1 VSRAITTERRAWW
14 VLGAMCLPL
23 LAQSLDVSGMGL
35 LLPSIGADLGAGATA
50 LAWVMNANALAFGAL
65 LLTSGRLADRIG
77 PRPLL
82 LGGVGAFGV
91 ASLLCA
97 IAPSTGWLVAARAL
111 QGVASSACF
120 TTSLAVVDATF
131 DERRRPGAIGLWGAV
146 SGAGSAFGPLVAG
159 ALAGTIGWRWFFVVN
174 APLCLAAV
182 PVMAWLVP
190 RETAAAHP
198 SERRTGG
205 PVGLVAVA
213 VGFVA
218 LSLAV
223 GSSATAAARLAPVAI
238 ALACVA
244 VLVREH
250 RRHRPVVDPDAV
262 GGRWSQAAMVVG
274 FCSTWSFAATLVVG
288 SAVLQQGRGMSPLA
302 AGATFLA
309 FSGAF
314 AVAGAAVGRLVRNT
328 GIGTAL
334 VAAMLVAAA
343 GTAAFALT
351 RPTGALV
358 VVIVCLAVAGL
369 GQGLAFDAST
379 TASLAGVP
387 GRATGQA
394 TGAEQ
399 TLRLLGSVLGVGASS
414 AIIVAVRGG
423 AASGDGARTALLVAA
438 GVTLLG
444 GVAAR
449 LLRPPAKA
457 AAG

>member
-1 VSRAITTERRAWW
+1 MSRAASDRRAWW

-65 LLTSGRLADRIG
+65 LLTSGRLADRLG

-97 IAPSTGWLVAARAL
+97 LAPSTGWLIAARAL

-190 RETAAAHP
+190 RQPAPEATAA
-198 SERRTGG
+198 RRTGG
-205 PVGLVAVA
+205 PIGLVAVA

-223 GSSATAAARLAPVAI
+223 GSSVGAAARLAPIVVA
-238 ALACVA
+238 LVCVS

-250 RRHRPVVDPDAV
+250 RLRRPVVDPDAV
-262 GGRWSQAAMVVG
+262 GGRWSRAALVVG

-314 AVAGAAVGRLVRNT
+314 AVAGAAVGRLVRSA
-328 GIGTAL
+328 GIGAAL

-343 GTAAFALT
+343 GTAAFAVI
-351 RPTGALV
+351 RPTGSLV
-358 VVIVCLAVAGL
+358 VVVACLAVAGL

-399 TLRLLGSVLGVGASS
+399 TLWLLGSVLGVGASS
-414 AIIVAVRGG
+414 AIIVAVQGG
-423 AASGDGARTALLVAA
+423 AAGGDGARTALLVAA
-438 GVTLLG
+438 GVTLVG

-449 LLRPPAKA
+449 VLRPPTP
-457 AAG
+457 AGAG